1 MKMII
6 AAVLCGL
13 VIGAEEV
20 VPKLGKDVYLDP
32 KEAGIEYK
40 MQGEYVGELGAKKL
54 AAQVV
59 DHGNGKFVAVMMEG
73 GLPGERWDGKSRV
86 EVEGMLEGQEVTV
99 GGEEDLYRG
108 KIAAG
113 IFAGQTK
120 GGDKF
125 SLMRVER
132 KSPTLGAKAP
142 EGAIVLFDGEKSDE
156 LSDVKVGGHKMLF
169 AGAKTKRAF

>member
-1 MKMII
+1 WK
-6 AAVLCGL
+6 G
-13 VIGAEEV
+13 
-20 VPKLGKDVYLDP
+20 KL
-32 KEAGIEYK
+32 
-40 MQGEYVGELGAKKL
+40 
-54 AAQVV
+54 
-59 DHGNGKFVAVMMEG
+59 VAVMVEG
-73 GLPGERWDGKSRV
+73 GWRGEGGDGKSRV

-142 EGAIVLFDGEKSDE
+142 EGASVLVDGEKSDE
-156 LSDVKVGGHKMLF
+156 LSDVKVGGQKMLC
-169 AGAKTKRAF
+169 AGGKRKRACTDLKVD

>member
-1 MKMII
+1 MTMFCIRDD
-6 AAVLCGL
+6 VR
-13 VIGAEEV
+13 
-20 VPKLGKDVYLDP
+20 VYLYYRRVIL
-32 KEAGIEYK
+32 AGGIK
-40 MQGEYVGELGAKKL
+40 
-54 AAQVV
+54 
-59 DHGNGKFVAVMMEG
+59 
-73 GLPGERWDGKSRV
+73 RV
-86 EVEGMLEGQEVTV
+86 EVEGMLGGQEVTV

-169 AGAKTKRAF
+169 AGAKTKRALTDFKLHAEFMVPFMSSGKWESG

>member
-13 VIGAEEV
+13 LIGAEEF

-59 DHGNGKFVAVMMEG
+59 DHGNGKFVAGMKG
-73 GLPGERWDGKSRV
+73 G
-86 EVEGMLEGQEVTV
+86 GMWGGGGGGGAGV
-99 GGEEDLYRG
+99 GG
-108 KIAAG
+108 
-113 IFAGQTK
+113 
-120 GGDKF
+120 GG
-125 SLMRVER
+125 
-132 KSPTLGAKAP
+132 GGGG
-142 EGAIVLFDGEKSDE
+142 EGRDG
-156 LSDVKVGGHKMLF
+156 GG
-169 AGAKTKRAF
+169 GGGVVSG